1 MDEQKD
7 KQEPLD
13 DGEEQLEDLQPKG
26 TEAESVKGGEA
37 VSFTYGA
44 LQVKYTPQSSN

>member
-7 KQEPLD
+7 KHEPTD
-13 DGEEQLEDLQPKG
+13 DGEERVEDLQPEG
-26 TEAESVKGGEA
+26 TESESVKGGEE
-37 VSFTYGA
+37 VTFSYGA